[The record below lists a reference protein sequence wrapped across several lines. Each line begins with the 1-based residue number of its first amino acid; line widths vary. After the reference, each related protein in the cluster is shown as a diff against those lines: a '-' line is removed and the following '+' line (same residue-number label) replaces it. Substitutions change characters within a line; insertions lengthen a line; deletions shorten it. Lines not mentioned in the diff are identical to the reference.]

1 MFRHGVIIG
10 KFYPPHAG
18 HHYLILEAAAAA
30 ENVTVVVM
38 ASVTESVS
46 LADRIAWLRA
56 EHEGIPGVAV
66 SGITCDAPFD
76 LTSRTVWAAQTACM
90 KAAVRVVNTEPV
102 DAVFTSEAY
111 GDELAGWFGAKH
123 VSVDP
128 DRGHVPISASA
139 CRDDLAG
146 MWSQLSEPVR
156 VGLVTQIVVVGTGA
170 ADMSRQLT
178 EHYRGR
184 GGIWAK
190 TDDTASSPVLIRD
203 VDPYQHQPPGSE
215 YLVLDEDDE
224 STTRLVDTLTAAG
237 QSWILLTGTP
247 ADRLDL
253 AIRVSDKAIAYRAKF
268 GPRGN

>member
-18 HHYLILEAAAAA
+18 HRFLIREATTAA
-30 ENVTVVVM
+30 ESVTVVVM

-56 EHEGIPGVAV
+56 EHAGVAGVAV

-76 LTSRTVWAAQTACM
+76 LNSRTVWAAQTACM
-90 KAAVRVVNTEPV
+90 KAAVRLVNTQPV

-111 GDELAGWFGAKH
+111 GDELASWFGAKH

-128 DRGHVPISASA
+128 DRGNVPISASA

-146 MWSQLSEPVR
+146 LWTQLSEPVR
-156 VGLVTQIVVVGTGA
+156 EGLVTQIVVVGAGA
-170 ADMSRQLT
+170 ADLSRQLT
-178 EHYRGR
+178 EHYRNR
-184 GGIWAK
+184 GGVWAQ

-203 VDPYQHQPPGSE
+203 VDPYQHRPSGSE
-215 YLVLDEDDE
+215 YLVLDDEDD
-224 STTRLVDTLTAAG
+224 STAQLLDTLTAAG

-247 ADRLDL
+247 SERLDL
-253 AIRVSDKAIAYRAKF
+253 AVRVSDKAIAYRAKF